1 MAKKTGKRVK
11 EQAEPV
17 AEETA
22 PVAEEVPQT
31 AEQAPVEQTTP
42 ATKAQAE
49 EAPVDSETAATGEE
63 EVQKSS
69 KSPLLET
76 PIDRFVSLI
85 KRNKK
90 MSFQSLATQLNW
102 SVESIERV
110 GLVLEKQG
118 LVDVHYPTLITAK
131 PSISF
136 LKELPSVPR
145 YGIEGKLLEEYKFL
159 VDFVP
164 ATTRIYQVKEERRPI
179 YHLMTPYIGAYTQAF
194 FEELKEDIAEQIPVD
209 VSEITDSKKS
219 ALLKKKFFSVARKE
233 LKSYLGESPT
243 RVVDVL
249 AGLLLHSMYGLGR
262 VEILMADNELE
273 EIAINSAKHPI
284 TVYHKKYGWMQS
296 TIFMPSEDDIFNYAS
311 QIARK
316 IGRQITTLNPILD
329 AHLASGDRVNATLSP
344 VSSFGNTITIRRFS
358 RRPWTIIDF
367 IGKSHT
373 MNVEMAALL
382 WMAMHYEMSLVVAGG
397 TASGKTSCLNA
408 LTAMIPPYHRVI
420 SIEDVRELM
429 LPKYMHWN
437 WVPLTT
443 RNPNPEGLGEVSML
457 DLMQSS
463 LRMRPDRIILG
474 EMRRKR
480 EAEVLFEAM
489 HTGHSVYS
497 TLHAD
502 SSQEVLRRLTEPPMS
517 LPPLEIEAVDLVLV
531 QYRDRRKNVRR
542 TYELSEIEAG
552 VSGSEQLS
560 VNTIFKWD
568 PRTDEWENINPA
580 TKFIR
585 QLNLHTGMTEEEIT
599 KDLEGRASILQWAI
613 ENNLNDIDSVGRI
626 MKLFYS
632 EPELLKKAASENADP
647 KTLFGDKS

>member
-1 MAKKTGKRVK
+1 MAKKAGKKVK

-17 AEETA
+17 AEEAVPVTEETA
-22 PVAEEVPQT
+22 V
-31 AEQAPVEQTTP
+31 
-42 ATKAQAE
+42 E

-63 EVQKSS
+63 EVQKPS

-76 PIDRFVSLI
+76 PIDKLVGLI

-90 MSFQSLATQLNW
+90 MSFQGLATQLNW

-136 LKELPSVPR
+136 LKELPTVPR
-145 YGIEGKLLEEYKFL
+145 YGIEGKLLEEYKFS

-164 ATTRIYQVKEERRPI
+164 ATARIYQVKEERRPI

-273 EIAINSAKHPI
+273 EVAINSAKHPI

-296 TIFMPSEDDIFNYAS
+296 TIIMQSEDDIFNYAS

-408 LTAMIPPYHRVI
+408 LTAMIPSYHRVI

-437 WVPLTT
+437 WVALTT
-443 RNPNPEGLGEVSML
+443 RNANPEGLGEVSML

-568 PRTDEWENINPA
+568 PRTNEWENVNPA

-585 QLNLHTGMTEEEIT
+585 RLNLHTGMTEDEIT
-599 KDLEGRASILQWAI
+599 KDLEERASILQWAI

-632 EPELLKKAASENADP
+632 EPELLKKAAAENADP
-647 KTLFGDKS
+647 KTLFGDDS